1 MIQIAYTYD
10 DIEKNARSQKM
21 SAILTLEEGA
31 VVHNDLAYLR
41 NYYRL
46 GVRMITLN

>member
-1 MIQIAYTYD
+1 
-10 DIEKNARSQKM
+10 M

-46 GVRMITLN
+46 GYV